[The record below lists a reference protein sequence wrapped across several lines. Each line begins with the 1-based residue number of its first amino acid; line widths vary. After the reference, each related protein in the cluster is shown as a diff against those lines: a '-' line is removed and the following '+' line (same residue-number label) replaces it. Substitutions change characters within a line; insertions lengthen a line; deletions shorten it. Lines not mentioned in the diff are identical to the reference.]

1 MSHPFGDRL
10 SQHLHR
16 KHGLSQSKL
25 AAGILQAPA
34 IITDMCKGRRLT
46 GPQARE
52 RVLAI
57 IQWIHQQAALATVE
71 EANALLAAAGMLS
84 LQSQVAAEA
93 MLLQQLQRAP
103 AQSPAALAAHPIDL
117 KSLTPRHNLPAQSTT
132 FIGRETEQAQLAAL
146 LADPHCRLL
155 TLVGPGGI
163 GKTRLA
169 LQAVTPQLE
178 HYAQGIWFVA
188 LAPLLTDDLVAA
200 TCLETLNLGQQP
212 HLTPNEQLLHYLR
225 HKDLLLILD
234 NFEHLPAAVGLVKA
248 ILSTAPQVKLLV
260 TSRERLKVQEEWVFT
275 VNGLETATVA
285 MPLDAAQVIAVAD
298 SSASRLFVERAR
310 RLQPAFT
317 LTSDNA
323 AAIAQ
328 LCRMVDGIPL
338 AIELAAGW
346 SRLLPPAAIA
356 QAMAQDIGFLSSAWQ
371 DLPARH
377 QSLTAVFAHSW
388 RLLTPP
394 EQAVLCQLVV
404 FRGGFDAAAAQA
416 VAGAALTL
424 LGELV
429 DKSWL
434 RVNDHG
440 RFDFHELIRQ
450 FIVYQNGT
458 PTAAVLARHGCYYGA
473 FLQSQEPFLYG
484 PRQREVLT
492 ALLAEVENIR
502 QGWRWAVE
510 QVEVE
515 RIGQYLRCWQWL
527 GNMRSWHGE
536 MVQLFR
542 EAVDRIKVCLLPNL
556 HSYGNTAAVNR
567 INLTLARL
575 LGAQAEHVCGLGD
588 AKQVE
593 TLCEESLAYWPTSMA
608 GEQHE
613 TDRLC
618 IIYFRACALYAQG
631 HSAEAESLCL
641 TIEQECLKRNY
652 QIGLQTIYNLLGMIT
667 YTQGQ
672 VDKAQQWFERNLAIA
687 SQLGAELQKLQALSM
702 LSEIFCNQG
711 NYALAE
717 ECLSERH
724 RIVNKFGNI
733 YWVDYIELGYLAFL
747 TGKLEEAEHY
757 FQQNLQ
763 TGDEINDDFI
773 RFVSWRWFGQIAY
786 QQQDYAK
793 AQQCFNKALTIARAI
808 HRQNEMAIALTGLGN
823 VACAQQDLVNA
834 RAYFHQALALLQKT
848 GALPDLLDALVG
860 VSQLRLQEGAPE
872 TAAQLLEFVRNH
884 PSLLPLGQQEAAQ
897 VYTQLQAILSEERL
911 VAALGVGATLTV
923 DGTVALALSES

>member
-1 MSHPFGDRL
+1 MSHLFGDRL

-46 GPQARE
+46 SPQARE

-57 IQWIHQQAALATVE
+57 IQWLHQQAALATVE
-71 EANALLAAAGMLS
+71 EANALLIAAGMLS

-93 MLLQQLQRAP
+93 MLLQQLQRSP
-103 AQSPAALAAHPIDL
+103 AQPPAAPAAHPVDHT
-117 KSLTPRHNLPAQSTT
+117 SLTPRHNLPVQSTT
-132 FIGRETEQAQLAAL
+132 FIGRETEQTQLAVL

-155 TLVGPGGI
+155 TLVGPGGV

-169 LQAVTPQLE
+169 LQAVTPQLDR
-178 HYAQGIWFVA
+178 HAQGIWFVA
-188 LAPLLTDDLVAA
+188 LAPLLTADLVAA
-200 TCLETLNLGQQP
+200 TCLEALNLGQQP
-212 HLTPNEQLLHYLR
+212 HLTPDEQLLHYLR

-234 NFEHLPAAVGLVKA
+234 NFEHLPEAVVLVKG

-260 TSRERLKVQEEWVFT
+260 TSRERLKVQDEWVFT
-275 VNGLETATVA
+275 VNGLETTTVA
-285 MPLDAAQVIAVAD
+285 MPLDAAQGVAVAD
-298 SSASRLFVERAR
+298 NSASRLFVERAR
-310 RLQPAFT
+310 RLQPTFT
-317 LTSDNA
+317 LTDDNA
-323 AAIAQ
+323 VAIAQ
-328 LCRMVDGIPL
+328 LCCMVDGIPL

-356 QAMAQDIGFLSSAWQ
+356 QAIAQDIGFLSSAWQ

-388 RLLTPP
+388 QLLPP
-394 EQAVLCQLVV
+394 AEQTVLCQLVV

-424 LGELV
+424 LAELV

-434 RVNDHG
+434 RVNNRG
-440 RFDFHELIRQ
+440 RFDLHELIRQ
-450 FIVYQNGT
+450 FIVYQNGA
-458 PTAAVLARHGCYYGA
+458 PTAAVLARHGHYYGA

-502 QGWRWAVE
+502 QGWRWVVA
-510 QVEVE
+510 QVEIE
-515 RIGQYLRCWQWL
+515 SIGQYLRCWQWL
-527 GNMRSWHGE
+527 GSMRSWHGE

-567 INLTLARL
+567 INLILARL
-575 LGAQAEHVCGLGD
+575 LLAQADHVCGLGD

-593 TLCEESLAYWPTSMA
+593 ALCEESLVYWPASTVD
-608 GEQHE
+608 EQYE

-618 IIYFRACALYAQG
+618 IIYFRASALYAQG

-641 TIEQECLKRNY
+641 KIEQECLKRNY
-652 QIGLQTIYNLLGMIT
+652 QIGLQVIYNLLGMIT

-687 SQLGAELQKLQALSM
+687 SQLGTELQKLQPLSM

-747 TGKLEEAEHY
+747 TGKLAEAEHY

-763 TGDEINDDFI
+763 ISDEINDDFT

-786 QQQDYAK
+786 RQQDYAK

-808 HRQNEMAIALTGLGN
+808 HRQNEIAIALTGLGN
-823 VACAQQDLVNA
+823 VACAQRDLVNG
-834 RAYFHQALALLQKT
+834 RTYFHQALTLLQKT
-848 GALPDLLDALVG
+848 GALPDLLSALVG
-860 VSQLRLQEGAPE
+860 MSQLRLQEGALEP
-872 TAAQLLEFVRNH
+872 AAQLLDFVRNH
-884 PSLLPLGQQEAAQ
+884 PSLLPLSQQAAAQ
-897 VYTQLQAILSEERL
+897 VYAQLQTMVPEEKLITVQTVGTAMTIEEAI
-911 VAALGVGATLTV
+911 V
-923 DGTVALALSES
+923 LALTRS